1 MLAGHNP
8 GPHIFAFE
16 RPCGGG
22 RWARIQAKFIR
33 MTARTTPLIIPVEN
47 QVRELDAK
55 LLLACVAAERG
66 LPVILGSRTYIN
78 FAMTHLPRG
87 LFLAKSLRSIS
98 KRMMEIIRGLGHEIV
113 AWDEES
119 LVRYTSPE
127 YYAWRYSEDTFKFV
141 DQLFAWG
148 ADDAAFFA
156 SYHGYTGVPV
166 HVTGNPRIDL
176 LRPDVRGYFAPQV
189 EALKARYGD
198 FILINTAFSFVN
210 NFVPALNLIQ
220 RDRSGQTRVSRTG
233 LGMSLP
239 FATGMAN
246 HYQALYDAFR
256 ELVPKLA
263 AWFPGHRIVL
273 RPHPSENHDVWR
285 QILAGCPTVDV
296 VHEGNVVPWLMAAK
310 VLLHNGCTTAVEA
323 SVLETPAVSYMP
335 VTSEVYDYHLP
346 NGLSHQA
353 RTQDEVRTRIAEI
366 LEGRLGLVAPETRQ
380 HFFDRHL
387 SSTQGPLAC
396 DRVLD
401 VFLAS
406 GYADRALR
414 PASASV
420 WLKSWLAGQW
430 RTFRKRVNSLR
441 PNHRNSAAYHAHR
454 FPDVT
459 EAELNERI
467 ARFGALLGRFG
478 GVKAEAFSDYV
489 FRIHDP
495 RASTRSVATGPNDHE
510 IEFAAQPH
518 H

>member
-1 MLAGHNP
+1 MND
-8 GPHIFAFE
+8 
-16 RPCGGG
+16 
-22 RWARIQAKFIR
+22 
-33 MTARTTPLIIPVEN
+33 RTTTLIIPVEN

-66 LPVILGSRTYIN
+66 LPVILGSRTYVN
-78 FAMTHLPRG
+78 FAMTRLPRG

-98 KRMMEIIRGLGHEIV
+98 KKMMKIIHGLGHEIV

-127 YYAWRYSEDTFKFV
+127 YYSWRYSEDTFKFV

-148 ADDAAFFA
+148 EDDAAFFK

-176 LRPDVRGYFAPQV
+176 LRPDVRGCFAPQV

-210 NFVPALNLIQ
+210 NFVPGLNLIQ
-220 RDRSGQTRVSRTG
+220 SDPSGGTRVSRTG
-233 LGMSLP
+233 RGMSLP

-256 ELVPKLA
+256 DLAPKLA
-263 AWFPGHRIVL
+263 AWFPNHRIVL

-285 QILAGCPTVDV
+285 QILAGSPQVHV
-296 VHEGNVVPWLMAAK
+296 AHEGNVVPWLMAAK

-335 VTSEVYDYHLP
+335 VTDEVYDYHLP

-353 RTQDEVRTRIAEI
+353 RTQGEVRTLIADI
-366 LEGRLGLVAPETRQ
+366 LEGRLGTVAPEIRQ

-401 VFLAS
+401 VLLAS
-406 GYADRALR
+406 GYADLKPRAT
-414 PASASV
+414 SASV
-420 WLKSWLAGQW
+420 WLKSWFAGQW
-430 RTFRKRVNSLR
+430 RTFRKRLNRLR

-454 FPDVT
+454 FPTVT
-459 EAELNERI
+459 VAEINERI

-478 GVKAEAFSDYV
+478 TVRAEAHSDHV
-489 FRIHDP
+489 FRIQDP
-495 RASTRSVATGPNDHE
+495 QAAARGVAIGSREGDANSR
-510 IEFAAQPH
+510 PH
-518 H
+518 HH

>member
-1 MLAGHNP
+1 MSAGT
-8 GPHIFAFE
+8 IS
-16 RPCGGG
+16 
-22 RWARIQAKFIR
+22 
-33 MTARTTPLIIPVEN
+33 LIIPVEN

-66 LPVILGSRTYIN
+66 LPVILGSRTFIN
-78 FAMTHLPRG
+78 FAVTRLPRG

-98 KRMMEIIRGLGHEIV
+98 GKLMKIIRGLGHEIV

-127 YYAWRYSEDTFKFV
+127 YYAWRYAEDTFKTV

-148 ADDAAFFA
+148 VDDAEFFA

-176 LRPDVRGYFAPQV
+176 LRPDVRGYFEPQV
-189 EALKARYGD
+189 AALKERYGD
-198 FILINTAFSFVN
+198 FILVNTAFSFVN
-210 NFVPALNLIQ
+210 AFVPALNLIQ
-220 RDRSGQTRVSRTG
+220 RDRSGQTYVSRTG

-256 ELVPKLA
+256 ELMPRLA
-263 AWFPGHRIVL
+263 EWFPDHRIVL

-285 QILAGCPTVDV
+285 QVMAGCPKVDV
-296 VHEGNVVPWLMAAK
+296 VHEGNVVPWLMASK

-323 SVLETPAVSYMP
+323 AVLETPAVSYMP
-335 VTSEVYDYHLP
+335 VLSEVYDYHLP

-353 RTQDEVRTRIAEI
+353 HTPDDVRRQIGDI
-366 LEGRLGLVAPETRQ
+366 LAGRLGTVAPEVRQ
-380 HFFDRHL
+380 RFFDRHL

-406 GYADRALR
+406 GYAQRAPKAT
-414 PASASV
+414 PAAV
-420 WLKSWLAGQW
+420 WLKAFLAGEW
-430 RTFRKRVNSLR
+430 RTLKKRINRLR

-454 FPDVT
+454 FPDVSV
-459 EAELNERI
+459 EQINQRI

-478 GVKAEAFSDYV
+478 SVRAEAFSDYV

-495 RASTRSVATGPNDHE
+495 QAAARSAARDRTGETALDPRLPGM
-510 IEFAAQPH
+510 QLR
-518 H
+518 

>member
-1 MLAGHNP
+1 M
-8 GPHIFAFE
+8 
-16 RPCGGG
+16 
-22 RWARIQAKFIR
+22 AR
-33 MTARTTPLIIPVEN
+33 RTTTLIIPVEN

-66 LPVILGSRTYIN
+66 LPVVLGSRTYIN

-98 KRMMEIIRGLGHEIV
+98 GKLMGIIRGLGHEIV

-127 YYAWRYSEDTFKFV
+127 YYAWRYSEDTFKYV

-148 ADDAAFFA
+148 EDDAQFFA
-156 SYHGYTGVPV
+156 GYHGYTGVPV
-166 HVTGNPRIDL
+166 HITGNPRIDL
-176 LRPDVRGYFAPQV
+176 LRADVRGYFEPEVA
-189 EALKARYGD
+189 ALKARYGD

-233 LGMSLP
+233 YGMSLP

-256 ELVPKLA
+256 ELMPKLA
-263 AWFPGHRIVL
+263 AWFPNHRLVL

-285 QILAGCPTVDV
+285 QIMAGCPKVDV

-323 SVLETPAVSYMP
+323 AVLETPSVSYMP

-346 NGLSHQA
+346 NGLSHCA
-353 RTQDEVRTRIAEI
+353 RTDEQVRELIAGI
-366 LEGRLGLVAPETRQ
+366 LDGRKGTVGPEVKQR
-380 HFFDRHL
+380 FFDRHL
-387 SSTQGPLAC
+387 ASTQGPLAC

-406 GYADRALR
+406 GYADRA
-414 PASASV
+414 PKATAPSV
-420 WLKSWLAGQW
+420 WLKAWLAGQW
-430 RTFRKRVNSLR
+430 RTFKKRVNRLR

-459 EAELNERI
+459 AAQLNERI

-478 GVKAEAFSDYV
+478 NVKAEAYSDYI
-489 FRIHDP
+489 FCIHDP
-495 RASTRSVATGPNDHE
+495 KAVARHVETRRDEGEREFVAPTRFEHLRR
-510 IEFAAQPH
+510 
-518 H
+518 

>member
-1 MLAGHNP
+1 MKDL
-8 GPHIFAFE
+8 
-16 RPCGGG
+16 
-22 RWARIQAKFIR
+22 
-33 MTARTTPLIIPVEN
+33 TTTLIIPVEN

-66 LPVILGSRTYIN
+66 LPVVLGSRTYVN
-78 FAMTHLPRG
+78 FAMTGLPRG

-98 KRMMEIIRGLGHEIV
+98 KKMMTIIHGLGHEIV

-148 ADDAAFFA
+148 ADDAQYFA
-156 SYHGYTGVPV
+156 GYHGYTGVPV

-198 FILINTAFSFVN
+198 FILINTTFSFVN

-220 RDRSGQTRVSRTG
+220 HDPSGGTHVSRTG
-233 LGMSLP
+233 RGMSLP

-246 HYQALYDAFR
+246 HYQAIYDAFR
-256 ELVPKLA
+256 ELVPRLA
-263 AWFPGHRIVL
+263 TWFPNHRIVV

-285 QILAGCPTVDV
+285 QILDGCPQVHV
-296 VHEGNVVPWLMAAK
+296 IHEGNVVPWLMAAK

-335 VTSEVYDYHLP
+335 VTAEVYDYDLP

-353 RTQDEVRTRIAEI
+353 RTQDEVRTLIADI
-366 LEGRLGLVAPETRQ
+366 LDGRLGTVAPETRQ
-380 HFFDRHL
+380 RFFDRHL

-401 VFLAS
+401 VLLAS
-406 GYADRALR
+406 GYADRAPR
-414 PASASV
+414 AVSASV
-420 WLKSWLAGQW
+420 WLKSWIAGQW
-430 RTFRKRVNSLR
+430 RTFRKRANRLR

-454 FPDVT
+454 FPTVT
-459 EAELNERI
+459 AAEINERI

-478 GVKAEAFSDYV
+478 SVRAEAFSEHV

-495 RASTRSVATGPNDHE
+495 DAAARGVAMGPGEADANRRDPATLDLMTETNMSASGIPHVSVPGRLPDE
-510 IEFAAQPH
+510 ILR
-518 H
+518 

>member
-1 MLAGHNP
+1 
-8 GPHIFAFE
+8 
-16 RPCGGG
+16 
-22 RWARIQAKFIR
+22 
-33 MTARTTPLIIPVEN
+33 MTPRTTPLIIPVEN

-66 LPVILGSRTYIN
+66 MPVVLGSRTYIN

-98 KRMMEIIRGLGHEIV
+98 KKMMAIIRGLGHEIV

-148 ADDAAFFA
+148 ADDAEFFA

-198 FILINTAFSFVN
+198 FILVNTAFSFVN
-210 NFVPALNLIQ
+210 SFVPGLNLIQ
-220 RDRSGQTRVSRTG
+220 SDREGQTRVSRTG
-233 LGMSLP
+233 RGMSLP

-256 ELVPKLA
+256 DLMPKLE
-263 AWFPGHRIVL
+263 AWFPNHRIVL

-285 QILAGCPTVDV
+285 QILADCPTVEV

-323 SVLETPAVSYMP
+323 SVLDTPAVSYMP

-353 RTQDEVRTRIAEI
+353 RTQDEVRTLIADI
-366 LEGRLGLVAPETRQ
+366 LAGRLGMVTAQTRQ
-380 HFFDRHL
+380 RFFDRHL

-406 GYADRALR
+406 GYADRSLR
-414 PASASV
+414 PTSARV
-420 WLKSWLAGQW
+420 WLKSWFAGHY
-430 RTFRKRVNSLR
+430 RTFRKHLNRLR
-441 PNHRNSAAYHAHR
+441 PNHRNSVAYHAHR
-454 FPDVT
+454 FPGVT
-459 EAELNERI
+459 AAELNERI
-467 ARFGALLGRFG
+467 ARFGAVLGRFA
-478 GVKAEAFSDYV
+478 GVKAAAVSEHV

-495 RASTRSVATGPNDHE
+495 QAAARSVVIAQDEEQSP
-510 IEFAAQPH
+510 FAAQPDH
-518 H
+518 

>member
-1 MLAGHNP
+1 M
-8 GPHIFAFE
+8 
-16 RPCGGG
+16 
-22 RWARIQAKFIR
+22 
-33 MTARTTPLIIPVEN
+33 TPLIIPVEN

-66 LPVILGSRTYIN
+66 LPVVLGSRTFIN

-98 KRMMEIIRGLGHEIV
+98 GKLMGIIRGLGHQIV

-127 YYAWRYSEDTFKFV
+127 YYSWRYSEDTFKHV

-148 ADDAAFFA
+148 ADDAEFFTT
-156 SYHGYTGVPV
+156 YHGYTGVPV
-166 HVTGNPRIDL
+166 HITGNPRIDL
-176 LRPDVRGYFAPQV
+176 LRPDVRGYFEPEVA
-189 EALKARYGD
+189 ALKARYGD

-210 NFVPALNLIQ
+210 AFVPSLNLIQ
-220 RDRSGQTRVSRTG
+220 HDRSGQTFVSRTG
-233 LGMSLP
+233 MGMSLP

-256 ELVPKLA
+256 DLMPRLA
-263 AWFPGHRIVL
+263 AWFPNHRIVL

-285 QILAGCPTVDV
+285 QIMAGCPKVDV

-323 SVLETPAVSYMP
+323 AVLDTPAVSYMP
-335 VTSEVYDYHLP
+335 ALSEVYDYHLP

-353 RTQDEVRTRIAEI
+353 HTQDDVRRLIGEI
-366 LEGRLGLVAPETRQ
+366 LDGRLGTVAPETRKR
-380 HFFDRHL
+380 FFDRHL

-406 GYADRALR
+406 GYADRAPR
-414 PASASV
+414 ATPASV
-420 WLKSWLAGQW
+420 WLKAWAAGQW
-430 RTFRKRVNSLR
+430 RTFKKRVNRLR

-454 FPDVT
+454 FPEVSAD
-459 EAELNERI
+459 EINARI

-478 GVKAEAFSDYV
+478 SVKAELVSDYV

-495 RASTRSVATGPNDHE
+495 LAAPRGVGSAKGHDE
-510 IEFAAQPH
+510 IEFATQPDH
-518 H
+518 

>member
-1 MLAGHNP
+1 
-8 GPHIFAFE
+8 
-16 RPCGGG
+16 
-22 RWARIQAKFIR
+22 
-33 MTARTTPLIIPVEN
+33 MTSAMPLIIPVEN

-66 LPVILGSRTYIN
+66 VPVVIGSRTYVN

-98 KRMMEIIRGLGHEIV
+98 KKMMGIIRGLGHQIV

-127 YYAWRYSEDTFKFV
+127 YYAWRYSEDTFRYV

-148 ADDAAFFA
+148 PDDAAFFA
-156 SYHGYTGVPV
+156 GYHGYTGAPI

-176 LRPDVRGYFAPQV
+176 LRPDVRGFFQPEVQ
-189 EALKARYGD
+189 ALQARFGD

-210 NFVPALNLIQ
+210 SFVPALNLIQ
-220 RDRSGQTRVSRTG
+220 RDRSGQPYVSRTG
-233 LGMSLP
+233 MGMSLP

-256 ELVPKLA
+256 ELIPRLA
-263 AWFPGHRIVL
+263 EWFPHHRIVL

-285 QILAGCPTVDV
+285 EILADCPQVEV

-323 SVLETPAVSYMP
+323 AVLETPAISYMP
-335 VTSEVYDYHLP
+335 VLSDVYDYHLP

-353 RTQDEVRTRIAEI
+353 RTQNDVRRLMGDI
-366 LEGRLGLVAPETRQ
+366 LEGRLGTVASETRQ
-380 HFFDRHL
+380 RLFDRHL
-387 SSTQGPLAC
+387 ASTHGPLAC

-401 VFLAS
+401 VLLSSAFAHHAPPRTS
-406 GYADRALR
+406 GAE
-414 PASASV
+414 
-420 WLKSWLAGQW
+420 WLKSWFAGRW
-430 RTFRKRVNSLR
+430 RTLKKQVNRLR

-454 FPDVT
+454 FPPVS
-459 EAELNERI
+459 EVALNERI
-467 ARFGALLGRFG
+467 ARFRTVLGRFDS
-478 GVKAEAFSDYV
+478 VRAEAVSEFV
-489 FRIHDP
+489 FRVHDP
-495 RASTRSVATGPNDHE
+495 LAVARGASSVSEPRD
-510 IEFAAQPH
+510 IELETQPTH
-518 H
+518 

>member
-1 MLAGHNP
+1 
-8 GPHIFAFE
+8 
-16 RPCGGG
+16 
-22 RWARIQAKFIR
+22 
-33 MTARTTPLIIPVEN
+33 MTNRTTTLIVPVEN

-66 LPVILGSRTYIN
+66 LPVILGSRTYVN

-98 KRMMEIIRGLGHEIV
+98 KKMMKIIHGLGHEIV

-141 DQLFAWG
+141 DQMFAWG
-148 ADDAAFFA
+148 EDDAAFFK

-176 LRPDVRGYFAPQV
+176 LRPDVRGYFTPQV

-198 FILINTAFSFVN
+198 FILINTTFSFVN

-220 RDRSGQTRVSRTG
+220 RDASGGTHVSRTG
-233 LGMSLP
+233 FGMSLP

-246 HYQALYDAFR
+246 HYQAIYDAFR
-256 ELVPKLA
+256 DLVPRLA
-263 AWFPGHRIVL
+263 EWFPDHRIVV

-285 QILAGCPTVDV
+285 QMMGGRPQVEVI
-296 VHEGNVVPWLMAAK
+296 HEGNVVPWLMAAK

-335 VTSEVYDYHLP
+335 VTDEVYDYHLP

-353 RTQDEVRTRIAEI
+353 RTPEDVRTLVGDI
-366 LEGRLGLVAPETRQ
+366 LAGRLGIVAPEIRKR
-380 HFFDRHL
+380 FFDNHL
-387 SSTQGPLAC
+387 ASTQGPLAS

-401 VFLAS
+401 VLLAS
-406 GYADRALR
+406 GYADRAPR
-414 PASASV
+414 ATSTAV
-420 WLKSWLAGQW
+420 WLQSWFAGQW
-430 RTFRKRVNSLR
+430 RTFKKRVNRLR

-454 FPDVT
+454 FPAVT
-459 EAELNERI
+459 AAQINERI
-467 ARFGALLGRFG
+467 ARFGAQLGRFG
-478 GVKAEAFSDYV
+478 GVRAEVLSEYV

-495 RASTRSVATGPNDHE
+495 QAAARGADIRPDERDSTSRGSSIGEATTETQMTASRFPQATENLS
-510 IEFAAQPH
+510 
-518 H
+518 